1 MDLALSIGDDWV
13 CGRHFISVGVDSLDG
28 LARSGDVGLSGAYI
42 VGCNSSQARREGI
55 AQRTQ
60 SFAMRNVYRFE
71 RAWLDFQHGIFTV
84 S

>member
-1 MDLALSIGDDWV
+1 MDLALSVGDDRN

-28 LARSGDVGLSGAYI
+28 LTRRGAVGLSGAHI
-42 VGCNSSQARREGI
+42 VGCNSSQARGEGI
-55 AQRTQ
+55 AQWTQ

-71 RAWLDFQHGIFTV
+71 RAWLDFQHGIFTL